1 MDCMSVLPLGCWFLN
16 FEEEESTDTLFYGDK
31 KNKKQKKRDVNS
43 PVPVQPLLIVSI
55 KEMWLISNGSDVRVH
70 PESLQQRSG
79 PPLLHPDDDGL
90 GKFLLSI
97 IRGAVHPEFAV
108 RGAEFLVLPL
118 QRGGVIRR
126 RRFSRRRLSPN
137 PLHCPLFG
145 LGVRLLRGSRG
156 RPLGFGE
163 FCKSLGGGIKFL
175 PQCHKSCLLCHQPP
189 LIHIVLLQRE
199 LQRVVAAHQAIEQV
213 GDREGEGEHE

>member
-1 MDCMSVLPLGCWFLN
+1 MQH
-16 FEEEESTDTLFYGDK
+16 TDTVFIGEGGG
-31 KNKKQKKRDVNS
+31 KNYKNNS
-43 PVPVQPLLIVSI
+43 PVPVQPLLIVPI
-55 KEMWLISNGSDVRVH
+55 KEMWLIPHGSDVRVH
-70 PESLQQRSG
+70 PESLQQGSG
-79 PPLLHPDDDGL
+79 PPFLHPDDDGL

-126 RRFSRRRLSPN
+126 RRFSWRRLSPN
-137 PLHCPLFG
+137 PFHCPLFG
-145 LGVRLLRGSRG
+145 LSMILYGGNCCGS
-156 RPLGFGE
+156 LGLGE
-163 FCKSLGGGIKFL
+163 FGKALGSGIKFL
-175 PQCHKSCLLCHQPP
+175 PQCHKSCLLRHQPP
-189 LIHIVLLQRE
+189 LIRVVLLQRE